1 MANRFDVKA
10 RTFFQISPKPVR
22 GHAFE
27 DTSNRIVF
35 MNQGFDLDDISL
47 ITECVQV
54 GELWYQF
61 KVHTGYSESRVLEF
75 DFKRKQ
81 DCLAAQEELARA
93 WTRTGEFKYDSDEDL
108 DAGESSRT

>member
-10 RTFFQISPKPVR
+10 KTFFQISPKNKQGPV
-22 GHAFE
+22 FY
-27 DTSNRIVF
+27 DTANRVMF
-35 MNQGFDLDDISL
+35 MGQCFDLDDISL

-61 KVHTGYSESRVLEF
+61 KVHTGYANSRVLEF

-93 WTRTGEFKYDSDEDL
+93 WTRTGEFVYEDENL
-108 DAGESSRT
+108 DAGESSDT